1 MADKEVTIEDDGL
14 VTVDI
19 TDAPELAPSQD
30 PVVEAPVATK
40 PAKHT
45 TTSKAPTAADEAA
58 AALTQAVKTAETEAA
73 KARAAEATA
82 LAERQQ
88 REAAQRLAAQ
98 REQEAKGYREQAE
111 GHELTIL
118 STGIENAT
126 KEIASYQAEMER
138 AFEAGEFSKASA
150 AQVKLSKASAT
161 LDRLEANKAD
171 FESGARKVKTVEGAV
186 EAPPQTSV
194 SAFEQYVSGYSPAA
208 QSWLRAH
215 PDCVPPSV
223 TDRNGNSFYLGGD
236 AVKNAKMMVGHHDAV
251 KKGLREGSPE
261 YFQNI
266 EEHVGLRT
274 PIASVVTPATPISAA
289 ADVIEAGDPAPKP
302 APRRQAQPSAPV
314 SREPPASNG
323 TQPQTRSVRLT
334 PEQQEVALLATSP
347 RDIQMPN
354 GTTVRES
361 DADFKKRAFGQ
372 YARELIAATA
382 EGKIGRTTH

>member
-1 MADKEVTIEDDGL
+1 MADKDITLEDDGL
-14 VTVDI
+14 VTIDI

-30 PVVEAPVATK
+30 PVVEVAPVTTPK
-40 PAKHT
+40 PAKRT
-45 TTSKAPTAADEAA
+45 AAPQAPSAADEAA

-138 AFEAGEFSKASA
+138 AFEAGEFSKATA

-171 FESGARKVKTVEGAV
+171 FESGARKVKTAEGAV
-186 EAPPQTSV
+186 EAPPQV
-194 SAFEQYVSGYSPAA
+194 SAFEQYVSGYAPIA
-208 QSWLRAH
+208 QAWLRAH
-215 PDCVPPSV
+215 PDCAPSQV
-223 TDRNGNSFYLGGD
+223 GGD
-236 AVKNAKMMVGHHDAV
+236 ATKNAKMMAGHYDAV
-251 KKGLREGSPE
+251 AKGLREGSTE

-274 PIASVVTPATPISAA
+274 PVAPVVTPATPISAA